1 MDIRILHYLE
11 GAAQAEG
18 IAVVIDVFR
27 AFTTAVFF
35 AANGAERIIPVD
47 DIALAYQLKAL
58 NPEYILAGERGGI
71 IQEGFDYGNS
81 PAAIENKQFAGN
93 TVVITTSAGTQ
104 GLAEAAKHAEEV
116 ITGSFVNAAAAA
128 RWIRSRSP
136 RVVSLI
142 CMGWNGKEP
151 ADEDT
156 LYAEYLRGLLTD
168 NPKSFSGI
176 PDFLHHE
183 STTMNFLKTGGNSDE
198 AQRDF
203 DLCLSLDQVD
213 FVLRVRPGSPMELV
227 QETPK

>member
-35 AANGAERIIPVD
+35 AENGAERIIPVD
-47 DIALAYQLKAL
+47 DIALAYQLKAR
-58 NPEYILAGERGGI
+58 NPDYLLAGERGGM

-81 PAAIENKQFAGN
+81 PAAIENRQFAGK
-93 TVVITTSAGTQ
+93 TIVITTSAGTQ
-104 GLAEAAKHAEEV
+104 GLAEAAKHADEV

-128 RWIRSRSP
+128 EWIRSRSP
-136 RVVSLI
+136 GVVSLI
-142 CMGWNGKEP
+142 CMGWNGREP

-156 LYAEYLRGLLTD
+156 LYAEYLQGLLTG
-168 NPKSFSGI
+168 NPKSFSETA
-176 PDFLHHE
+176 DFIRNE
-183 STTMNFLKTGGNSDE
+183 STTMHFLKTGVNSAE

-203 DLCLSLDQVD
+203 DLCLSLDRAG

-227 QETPK
+227 QETP